1 MTKPTKWSK
10 PSSLANVTPE
20 PADTNHNM
28 TPCTDTCLII
38 AAGMG
43 TRIAHRSD
51 SKPLLEV
58 EGYALIER
66 VIMTASNAGLTRFV
80 VVTGHHGERLQIF
93 LREVAIT
100 VGVNIQ
106 FVQNDDWTRA
116 NGLSVY
122 SAHMQLNKPFFLLM
136 SDHLFD
142 PKIVRVMNQN
152 TPPEG
157 GLLLGVDRNLNN
169 PLIDLD
175 DVTKVH
181 SEHGHI
187 RHIGKQLTQYDAYDT
202 TTPVFFSAPPA
213 CLAHDDSL
221 SGGVYR
227 LAEKNLAHVHDIEG
241 RFWLDVDDE
250 TAFHKATA
258 VLQAA

>member
-1 MTKPTKWSK
+1 
-10 PSSLANVTPE
+10 
-20 PADTNHNM
+20 M

-43 TRIAHRSD
+43 TRMAHRSD

-66 VIMTASNAGLTRFV
+66 VIMTAQQAGLSRFV
-80 VVTGHHGERLQIF
+80 IVTGHHGEQLQTF

-100 VGVNIQ
+100 VGVDIQ
-106 FVQNDDWTRA
+106 FVQNDEWTRA

-122 SAHMQLNKPFFLLM
+122 CAHVKLNKPFFLLM

-142 PKIVRVMNQN
+142 PQIIREMNQCR
-152 TPPEG
+152 PPNG
-157 GLLLGVDRNLNN
+157 GLVLGVDRNLDN
-169 PLIDLD
+169 PMIDLD

-181 SEHGHI
+181 SELNHI
-187 RHIGKQLTQYDAYDT
+187 RHIGKQLSDYDAFDT
-202 TTPVFFSAPPA
+202 GIFLCTPGLFDALQSSMKKG
-213 CLAHDDSL
+213 DDSL
-221 SGGVYR
+221 SGGVYQ
-227 LAEKNLAHVHDIEG
+227 LAEKDLAWVQDIEG

-250 TAFHKATA
+250 TAFQKATA
-258 VLQAA
+258 VLRADDLPVKVATEPVAS

>member
-1 MTKPTKWSK
+1 
-10 PSSLANVTPE
+10 
-20 PADTNHNM
+20 M

-43 TRIAHRSD
+43 TRMAHRSD

-66 VIMTASNAGLTRFV
+66 VIMTASDAGLTRFV
-80 VVTGHHGERLQIF
+80 VVTGHHGERLQTF
-93 LREVAIT
+93 LRKVAIT

-106 FVQNDDWTRA
+106 FIQNDDWTRA

-122 SAHMQLNKPFFLLM
+122 SAHRQLNKPFFLLM

-142 PKIVRVMNQN
+142 PKIVRIMNQN

-157 GLLLGVDRNLNN
+157 GLLLGVDRNLDN

-202 TTPVFFSAPPA
+202 GIFLCTPGLFGALKSSMEQG
-213 CLAHDDSL
+213 DDSL

-258 VLQAA
+258 VLQAANDTPDKIVAETATAT